1 MYSQGKLFCIVFTI
15 IGIPYFA
22 YMIGSLADLIGSAID
37 KFKKSLKL
45 PSKVITYGYL
55 ISGSAFHIIDF
66 TIAHFRHNADDCYS
80 RQNLSICR
88 GMDFSRRNLFHNHFT
103 DGIFVIKIK
112 LFI

>member
-1 MYSQGKLFCIVFTI
+1 MFCIVFTI

-55 ISGSAFHIIDF
+55 ISGAVLHILNFFIAF
-66 TIAHFRHNADDCYS
+66 FRHNADDCYS
-80 RQNLSICR
+80 R
-88 GMDFSRRNLFHNHFT
+88 
-103 DGIFVIKIK
+103 
-112 LFI
+112 